1 MKAYKVPAASTGS
14 QNNNSAA
21 ESHTIV
27 AQFIMPSS
35 DHHNILGTYTNSPRA
50 QRPLQFL
57 HTQSSRFIR
66 KDDADCEDVN
76 EHAKAFQ
83 PILENYRLLSS
94 RSKTQKLLLLNKLEA
109 PENCI
114 KVPTK
119 IQRSK
124 SINPP
129 LQNALKIAKSH
140 SIIGEKKEPTEVGSR
155 NGMIHSKNSMA
166 TVKVFIYISFPPKCQ
181 SA

>member
-1 MKAYKVPAASTGS
+1 MKAYKVPAVSTCS
-14 QNNNSAA
+14 PNINNSTA
-21 ESHTIV
+21 ETHTIV
-27 AQFIMPSS
+27 AQFIIPSS
-35 DHHNILGTYTNSPRA
+35 DHHNILSTYTNSPRA

-57 HTQSSRFIR
+57 HTQSSRFIH
-66 KDDADCEDVN
+66 KDEADCEDVN
-76 EHAKAFQ
+76 EHATAFQ

-94 RSKTQKLLLLNKLEA
+94 RSKAQKLLLLNKIEIPA
-109 PENCI
+109 DCTKIP
-114 KVPTK
+114 PK

-140 SIIGEKKEPTEVGSR
+140 SIIGEKKESTEVGSR

-166 TVKVFIYISFPPKCQ
+166 TVKVLIYNSFPPKCL
-181 SA
+181 